1 MSLSHCLSQM
11 FTSVVHSCISYLNPK
26 GLQCSSRWDVWLMN
40 QYRAPYVESFPTWF
54 SCLCFPSY
62 VIKLSHLL
70 LDGGSFART
79 WRGRPVTSVS
89 RVIAQTLNLLINPG
103 FRATSISATE
113 TDNHWER
120 LGGHFKPLLPEAV
133 FGMLPKTTSL
143 CNSARTMHYIVAYR
157 LLGYEVE
164 YWVSSPATIVDRC
177 SPAEIRRMCMWI
189 VLWSSMRIQKIQAT
203 FRPLKETCCRNIGH

>member
-11 FTSVVHSCISYLNPK
+11 FTFVVHSCVSYLNPK
-26 GLQCSSRWDVWLMN
+26 GLQCFSRWDVWLMN

-103 FRATSISATE
+103 FAQPLFLPQRQITIEKGLVVIS
-113 TDNHWER
+113 NPCSLKPS
-120 LGGHFKPLLPEAV
+120 LGCCPKRHRSAIQPELCIISLPIDYLA
-133 FGMLPKTTSL
+133 MK
-143 CNSARTMHYIVAYR
+143 
-157 LLGYEVE
+157 
-164 YWVSSPATIVDRC
+164 
-177 SPAEIRRMCMWI
+177 
-189 VLWSSMRIQKIQAT
+189 
-203 FRPLKETCCRNIGH
+203 